1 VAELR
6 SAPDWRACIRE
17 RLAGTEPRHDSRT
30 WLLPG
35 LTAEQTQAIRARLPC
50 DPIPAAV
57 LVPLVERDS
66 QLTVLLT
73 QRAAHL
79 KSHSGQISFPG
90 GRLETGET
98 PLEGALREA
107 REEVGLESGFVTL
120 AGYLPDHILTSGFRV
135 TPVVAFVR
143 AGFIAQPH
151 AREVEEVFEVPLDFI
166 FEPGNHR
173 PRRWRMQGVEPE
185 IELRD
190 IPYGGRI
197 IWGATAGIL
206 FSLYRL
212 CAGELQ

>member
-1 VAELR
+1 MDEVR
-6 SAPDWRACIRE
+6 GPRDWRACIRE
-17 RLAGTEPRHDSRT
+17 RLAGTEPRHDPQT

-35 LTAEQTQAIRARLPC
+35 LSAEQTRAIHALLPS

-66 QLTVLLT
+66 ELTVLLT
-73 QRAAHL
+73 QRTAHL
-79 KSHSGQISFPG
+79 KRHSGQISFPG
-90 GRLETGET
+90 GRLELGET
-98 PLEGALREA
+98 PREAALREA
-107 REEVGLESGFVTL
+107 WEEVGLDSGFVTV
-120 AGYLPDHILTSGFRV
+120 AGYLPDHILVSGFRV

-143 AGFIAQPH
+143 TGFVVQPH
-151 AREVEEVFEVPLDFI
+151 EHEVEEVFEVPLDFI

-173 PRRWRMQGVEPE
+173 PRRWRMHGMELE

-190 IPYGGRI
+190 IPYGERI

-206 FSLYRL
+206 FNLYRL